1 MEDEFFI
8 FDRVDIVFDQYF
20 DLSIKSMTRGNRG
33 AEQAGYCVLD
43 NTPLPTNWDEFLKNI
58 ENKKE
63 LNQFLAMRL
72 VESVKIRPEKVFIAT
87 CNESVLMSSGCALN
101 VDSLQ
106 PCNQEEADTRMF
118 LHVIHASAH
127 GSLRVTIRSNDT
139 DIIVLGLA
147 LFPQLGLEEL
157 HVTFGTDKK
166 YQIIPIHDMFRSL
179 GLEKCLA
186 LLMFHSLTG
195 CDSTTALF
203 GIPKQTAFQKWIE
216 TAERDCLILTAMLN
230 LTSPDLGSVILES
243 NADVVIVERFV
254 SSMFSQSSK
263 TLDEARLELFQH
275 KGTSLTRL
283 PMTSHTFSNKLKR
296 SMYQSSIWVQSIV
309 KTIRLP
315 EPEHWGFKKTDNS
328 TLVFD
333 WGTQLDIVSAKKW
346 DTFRNCGCRKNCTT
360 NGRCGCHKQT
370 ASSSSTANQVEVLG
384 CTTLCKCPCNATT
397 EI

>member
-1 MEDEFFI
+1 MFMKEKMEDEFFI

-20 DLSIKSMTRGNRG
+20 DLSIKFMTRGNGG
-33 AEQAGYCVLD
+33 AEQAGTRYCVLD

-63 LNQFLAMRL
+63 LNHFLAMRL

-166 YQIIPIHDMFRSL
+166 YQI
-179 GLEKCLA
+179 
-186 LLMFHSLTG
+186 
-195 CDSTTALF
+195 
-203 GIPKQTAFQKWIE
+203 
-216 TAERDCLILTAMLN
+216 
-230 LTSPDLGSVILES
+230 
-243 NADVVIVERFV
+243 
-254 SSMFSQSSK
+254 
-263 TLDEARLELFQH
+263 
-275 KGTSLTRL
+275 
-283 PMTSHTFSNKLKR
+283 
-296 SMYQSSIWVQSIV
+296 
-309 KTIRLP
+309 
-315 EPEHWGFKKTDNS
+315 
-328 TLVFD
+328 
-333 WGTQLDIVSAKKW
+333 
-346 DTFRNCGCRKNCTT
+346 
-360 NGRCGCHKQT
+360 
-370 ASSSSTANQVEVLG
+370 
-384 CTTLCKCPCNATT
+384 
-397 EI
+397 